1 MMMKGLF
8 IAAVAMLLV
17 ACKTEETMTVDYY
30 LANPDARKQKL
41 VQCANNPGDEAI
53 QANCVNAKEAQHKSL
68 FDPDNTG
75 MPSIK

>member
-1 MMMKGLF
+1 MMKGIF
-8 IAAVAMLLV
+8 TAVATLLLV
-17 ACKTEETMTVDYY
+17 ACKTEETMTVDFY
-30 LANPDARKQKL
+30 LANPDARQQML

>member
-1 MMMKGLF
+1 MMKGF
-8 IAAVAMLLV
+8 FVAAFAVFLV

-30 LANPDARKQKL
+30 LANPEARKEKL
-41 VQCANNPGDEAI
+41 IQCANNPGEKAI

-68 FDPDNTG
+68 FNSENTG